1 MRIININK
9 RNLIFWLGG
18 FIAFIW
24 ILLRSGTNPKRLTYP
39 CQQVAFPIASS
50 WVIAVGAL
58 LAGSFIIK
66 LLTRIASIALILV
79 VLGWVM
85 ISAIK
90 SSALSKGTG
99 DLPTWQVTNP
109 VSEVFVLDHIPLT
122 PGSLAAG
129 NTSVPDEYL
138 PDLALDSLIL
148 IMDRNDLHL
157 YSTGTEDGLIGYDD
171 IVVIKGNFQWKENL
185 GTNTDRIK
193 GLIWKI
199 LQHPDGFNGE
209 IIVCDNTQ
217 GERNFEECNNSE
229 DPDQSIVDV
238 VNTFSAKGYP
248 VYLVQWDLIMN
259 IQVEE
264 YSSGNMLDGYFYDN
278 STKIS
283 YPKFQ
288 SPAGHF
294 ISLSKGIWN
303 PENSSYDRSKLVLIN
318 FPVTKAHLYTGATL
332 GIKNWVGVM
341 TIADFYERYGDK
353 ESMHN
358 YYIFGD
364 YQLTAKIMAETFPDL
379 TIIDGTWT
387 APSNNFTPSIYN
399 RIRTDMLVASTDP
412 VASSW
417 YTAKYILTP
426 NASYPEQT
434 DPDNTGGLYNGI
446 FRGWSDYLINT
457 AGYDLTYD
465 SLEISVYGRE
475 SLAAIPV
482 LSITIEGEGGSTE
495 ITVNGGTLQMYAS
508 VLPENAADKTV
519 TWSLVNGTG
528 EATISASGLLQAVS
542 EGTVTVM
549 ATANDGSGVEGSID
563 INIINQSASIEN
575 SDYQRI
581 RIYMYPVPADDFINI
596 EIESNL
602 PGEFYFRLVS
612 VNGIVLI
619 PKSYLR
625 SSQQI
630 DLSAYNKGL
639 YIIQFYQGEKLLD
652 IKSVVIE

>member
-9 RNLIFWLGG
+9 QNLIFWLGG
-18 FIAFIW
+18 FIAFLW
-24 ILLRSGTNPKRLTYP
+24 ILLRSGTNPRRLTYP
-39 CQQVAFPIASS
+39 CQQAAFPVASS
-50 WVIAVGAL
+50 WVIALGAL

-79 VLGWVM
+79 VFGWFM
-85 ISAIK
+85 LSAIK
-90 SSALSKGTG
+90 SSALVKGTG
-99 DLPTWQVTNP
+99 DLPTWQATNP
-109 VSEVFVLDHIPLT
+109 VSEIFVLDHIPIT
-122 PGSLAAG
+122 TGSLAAG
-129 NTSVPDEYL
+129 DATVPDAYL
-138 PDLALDSLIL
+138 PDPAIDSLIL
-148 IMDRNDLHL
+148 IMDRNDVHL
-157 YSTGTEDGLIGYDD
+157 YSTGTEDGLIDYDD

-185 GTNTDRIK
+185 GTSTDRIK
-193 GLIWKI
+193 GLIWRI

-209 IIVCDNTQ
+209 ILVCDNTQ

-229 DPDQSIVDV
+229 DPNQSIVDV
-238 VNTFSAKGYP
+238 VSTFSAKGYP
-248 VYLVQWDLIMN
+248 VYLIQWDLIMN
-259 IQVEE
+259 TTVEE
-264 YSSGNMLDGYFYDN
+264 YSSGDMLDGYLFD
-278 STKIS
+278 STTKIS

-288 SPAGHF
+288 SPTGHY
-294 ISLSKGIWN
+294 ISLSKGIWD

-318 FPVTKAHLYTGATL
+318 FPVTKAHIYTGSTL

-341 TIADFYERYGDK
+341 TIDDFYERYGDK

-387 APSNNFTPSIYN
+387 APSNNFIPSSYN

-417 YTAKYILTP
+417 YASKKILTP
-426 NASYPEQT
+426 VASYPEQT
-434 DPDNTGGLYNGI
+434 NPDNTGGLYNGI
-446 FRGWSDYLINT
+446 FRGWSDYLINIT
-457 AGYDLTYD
+457 GYDLTYD

-508 VLPENAADKTV
+508 VLPENATDKTV
-519 TWSLVNGTG
+519 TWSLVNRTG

-542 EGTVTVM
+542 EGTVTVT

-575 SDYQRI
+575 SVHQRI
-581 RIYMYPVPADDFINI
+581 RIYMYPVPADDFINM
-596 EIESNL
+596 EFESDL
-602 PGEFYFRLVS
+602 PGKLYFRLVS
-612 VNGIVLI
+612 ANGMVLI
-619 PKSYLR
+619 PKSSFR
-625 SSQQI
+625 SAQRI
-630 DLSAYNKGL
+630 NLSTYYKGL
-639 YIIQFYQGEKLLD
+639 YFF
-652 IKSVVIE
+652 